1 MHVYIGMFSMYECVY
16 DSETTELNCTIELSV
31 VYHLSVGRYCVTF
44 CIKYCDCIVTVA
56 RL

>member
-31 VYHLSVGRYCVTF
+31 VYHLSVSRYCVTF